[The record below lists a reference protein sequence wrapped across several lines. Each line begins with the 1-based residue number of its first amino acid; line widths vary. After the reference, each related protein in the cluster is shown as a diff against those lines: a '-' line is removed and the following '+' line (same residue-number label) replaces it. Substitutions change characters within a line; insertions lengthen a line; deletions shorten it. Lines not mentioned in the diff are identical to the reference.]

1 MTVVTAGESRRL
13 RRKIEVLLPGL
24 SGAGQRFLHHPRVRE
39 LYPEFLFVSHCIIR
53 ASVPLMEAARDQA
66 RIRAKDDP
74 VAAALAPYFESHA
87 PEELHHDEWLLD
99 DLEVI
104 GRDRAAFLARQ
115 PPPTLAAL
123 VGSQYYWIF
132 HYHPVALLGYIAA
145 FEGYPPSVELI
156 EELMGLTGFERD
168 AFRTLLKHAELDP
181 GHAAELDELVDRLPL
196 TDEHRAVMGLS
207 AMHSTITYTRALD
220 EMIEGFGGAGLDQA
234 FDAEVAPSRR

>member
-24 SGAGQRFLHHPRVRE
+24 SDAGRRFLRHTRVRE
-39 LYPEFLFVSHCIIR
+39 LYPEFLFLSHCIIR
-53 ASVPLMEAARDQA
+53 ASVPLMETARDEA
-66 RIRAKDDP
+66 RSRAHEDP
-74 VAAALAPYFESHA
+74 VAAALAPYFQSHA

-104 GRDRAAFLARQ
+104 GGDRAAFLARQ
-115 PPPTLAAL
+115 PPPTVAAL

-145 FEGYPPSVELI
+145 FEGYPPTVELI
-156 EELMGLTGFERD
+156 EELIRLTGLERD

-181 GHAAELDELVDRLPL
+181 GHAAELDELLDRLPL
-196 TDEHRAVMGLS
+196 TDGHRAVMGMS
-207 AMHSTITYTRALD
+207 AMHSTIIYTRALD
-220 EMIEGFGGAGLDQA
+220 EMVEGFD
-234 FDAEVAPSRR
+234 DAVVA

>member
-1 MTVVTAGESRRL
+1 M
-13 RRKIEVLLPGL
+13 
-24 SGAGQRFLHHPRVRE
+24 RE

-53 ASVPLMEAARDQA
+53 ASVPLMEAAGDQA
-66 RIRAKDDP
+66 RIRASEDP

-104 GRDRAAFLARQ
+104 GGDRSAFLAR
-115 PPPTLAAL
+115 PPSPTLAAL

-132 HYHPVALLGYIAA
+132 HHHPVALLGYIAA

-156 EELMGLTGFERD
+156 EELMARTGFERD

-181 GHAAELDELVDRLPL
+181 GHAAELDELLDRLPL

-220 EMIEGFGGAGLDQA
+220 EMVEGLGGPGLDQA
-234 FDAEVAPSRR
+234 SGAEVAPSRR